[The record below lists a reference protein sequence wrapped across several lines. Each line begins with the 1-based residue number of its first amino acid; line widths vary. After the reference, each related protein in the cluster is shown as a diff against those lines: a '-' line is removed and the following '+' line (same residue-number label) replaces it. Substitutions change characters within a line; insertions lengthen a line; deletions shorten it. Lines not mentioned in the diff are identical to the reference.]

1 MPRNGLEGRVLQKKN
16 ILFLAIT
23 VPVVILDQLTKAWIL
38 ATLRLHEGFPVI
50 DGFFNIVHVRNPGA
64 AFGFLAGVS
73 PVFRSVFFLSVTLAA
88 IILILH
94 YLRASRNDEP
104 SLVISLA
111 LILAGAGG
119 NLIDRDPFRGGG
131 RFPRRLCRHPPLAR
145 LQCRRCGDHDR
156 RVSPGAHPPREE
168 GRNGQ
173 RERSGKN
180 ERPFPRREGP
190 DLTTGRSV

>member
-1 MPRNGLEGRVLQKKN
+1 MMKKN

-23 VPVVILDQLTKAWIL
+23 VPVILLDQLTKAWIL

-50 DGFFNIVHVRNPGA
+50 DGFFNIIHVRNPGA
-64 AFGFLAGVS
+64 AFGFLAGAS

-94 YLRASRNDEP
+94 FFRASRSDEP

-119 NLIDRDPFRGGG
+119 NLIDRV
-131 RFPRRLCRHPPLAR
+131 RFGEVVDFLDVYV
-145 LQCRRCGDHDR
+145 G
-156 RVSPGAHPPREE
+156 GAHSP
-168 GRNGQ
+168 Q
-173 RERSGKN
+173 
-180 ERPFPRREGP
+180 
-190 DLTTGRSV
+190 